1 MVGSV
6 LNFTEFCNCCFM
18 LHFFC
23 VLYVCYRDAC
33 RFIYLQIKSSPFL
46 AHQSTVKIKVLTLCQ
61 NWVKKRFVNMWG
73 SESILNGVIFVYVI
87 TDKIILCS
95 SVCYK
100 NKNIDP
106 VWEVGEAL
114 ILDY

>member
-1 MVGSV
+1 
-6 LNFTEFCNCCFM
+6 
-18 LHFFC
+18 
-23 VLYVCYRDAC
+23 
-33 RFIYLQIKSSPFL
+33 
-46 AHQSTVKIKVLTLCQ
+46 
-61 NWVKKRFVNMWG
+61 MWG